1 MNAHIT
7 APLRLIVGI
16 NTGDS
21 FQDVFVGRENGFV
34 DCFVDCFSE
43 RFSDYFLGPAAGH
56 ADGLRIE
63 PWPGA
68 SCLGFGRSIGT
79 CRDVLVT
86 RWLPSAWV
94 WLLRVSRTRK
104 NFSASM

>member
-1 MNAHIT
+1 MNAHMI
-7 APLRLIVGI
+7 APRCLIAAIG
-16 NTGDS
+16 TGDS

-34 DCFVDCFSE
+34 DCFVDYFFD
-43 RFSDYFLGPAAGH
+43 RFLGPAAGH
-56 ADGLRIE
+56 ADGFRIG

-68 SCLGFGRSIGT
+68 PCLGFGRSTGT

-86 RWLPSAWV
+86 RWLPSALV